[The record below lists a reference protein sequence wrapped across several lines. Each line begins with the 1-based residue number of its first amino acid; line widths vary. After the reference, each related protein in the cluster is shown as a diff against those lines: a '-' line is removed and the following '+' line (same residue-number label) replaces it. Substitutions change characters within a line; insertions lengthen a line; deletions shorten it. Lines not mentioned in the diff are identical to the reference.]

1 MSKEFFEKVRPQDDL
16 FQYVN
21 GNWLESAVIPDD
33 RPVAGGFAELDE
45 GVKKTMIA
53 DFNAFADGS
62 KPIPNDYMK
71 RAVLL
76 FKKGLDT
83 KRRNEEGIKPLLSR
97 LATIRALKDVGEVN
111 ARAKELFFESA
122 AFPIPFSVEPD
133 MKDTQHRV
141 VIFMGPRLILPD
153 VPYYDPANP
162 TGQALLGI
170 FSQMAKAL
178 LAYTPLSPEEQNAV
192 LEGALRYDAG
202 LSKIEKTSQEWS
214 EYTKCYNPYS
224 LDDAAKFF
232 GDFDLKGFLKSLY
245 GEKMPDKVIAYD
257 PKFLEGFTT
266 VYSADKFE
274 DFKSWA
280 YLTCL
285 VRNSA
290 FLSEELRE
298 IGGTYQK
305 ALMGT
310 PKLESIEKQAYGLA
324 SGLLSEPVG
333 LYYGETY
340 FGEAA
345 KADVIAMVKSI
356 IATYQR
362 RIKENDFL
370 SEKTKEKAILKLGT
384 MAVKMGYPDKVD
396 PMYDTLLVE
405 EGDSLLEAIAKI
417 SIARKKWAFDHLG
430 DPTDRDEWPMPGH
443 MVNACY
449 NPNNNDITFPAAI
462 LQKPFYDFH
471 QLPEE
476 NLGGI
481 GAVIGHEISHAFDNN
496 GAQCDEYGN
505 LKNWWTKEDFD
516 EFNKR
521 TQKMVEQWDGIPFAG
536 GKVNGALVVSENIA
550 DNGGMAVVL
559 DIMSRRENPDY
570 KAFFYNWARVWCQ
583 KAQPQYQQ
591 LLLAVDVHSPAPL
604 RANITPRN
612 FAEWYQVFDV
622 KETDQMYIPADKRI
636 GIW

>member
-1 MSKEFFEKVRPQDDL
+1 
-16 FQYVN
+16 
-21 GNWLESAVIPDD
+21 
-33 RPVAGGFAELDE
+33 
-45 GVKKTMIA
+45 
-53 DFNAFADGS
+53 
-62 KPIPNDYMK
+62 
-71 RAVLL
+71 
-76 FKKGLDT
+76 
-83 KRRNEEGIKPLLSR
+83 
-97 LATIRALKDVGEVN
+97 
-111 ARAKELFFESA
+111 
-122 AFPIPFSVEPD
+122 
-133 MKDTQHRV
+133 
-141 VIFMGPRLILPD
+141 
-153 VPYYDPANP
+153 P
-162 TGQALLGI
+162 TGKALLGI

-202 LSKIEKTSQEWS
+202 LAKIEKTQQEWS

-224 LDDAAKFF
+224 VDDAAKFF
-232 GDFDLKGFLKSLY
+232 GDFDLKGFLRSLY
-245 GEKMPDKVIAYD
+245 GEKMPERVIAYD
-257 PKFLEGFTT
+257 PKFLEGFTS
-266 VYSADKFE
+266 VYGQDKFE

-285 VRNSA
+285 VRNSS

-298 IGGTYQK
+298 IGGSYQK

-405 EGDSLLEAIAKI
+405 EGDSLLEALAKI

-462 LQKPFYDFH
+462 LQKPFYDLH

-496 GAQCDEYGN
+496 GAQCDEFGN
-505 LKNWWTKEDFD
+505 LNNWWTKEDFD

-521 TQKMVEQWDGIPFAG
+521 TQEMVEQWDGIPFAG

-550 DNGGMAVVL
+550 DNGGMAVTL

-570 KAFFYNWARVWCQ
+570 KAYFYNWARVWCQ

-612 FAEWYQVFDV
+612 FAEWYRAFDV
-622 KETDQMYIPADKRI
+622 KETDQRYIPADKRI